1 MNLIDLIA
9 IIPFYFSLMLEG
21 LEDMEIIG
29 KAGKIIRLIRLR
41 KIKVNIKITLAMFF
55 KDFTDLTNFQNDSAL
70 YWITESGLHTSPSKE
85 YIETDVSL

>member
-1 MNLIDLIA
+1 MKLDLIIISSHFPKEYTLRLVVCPNKNKFIFDKMNLIDLTA

-41 KIKVNIKITLAMFF
+41 KIKVNINITLIIFF
-55 KDFTDLTNFQNDSAL
+55 
-70 YWITESGLHTSPSKE
+70 
-85 YIETDVSL
+85 